1 MKLFESKGK
10 ELLSKYGI
18 PVPKGVVASSA
29 DYVKD
34 FPYPAVVKAQVLTGG
49 RGKAGGIK
57 FAQDYQEAREAFD
70 QIIGM
75 DIKGYEVKQVLVEEK
90 LDIAEEM
97 YLSFTIDRRAG
108 STLLM
113 ASTEGG
119 VDIQSV
125 PDDRIF
131 KAHISPLIGLQPFI
145 LRNLAKSLELTKEEG
160 KKFSQILNII
170 YSAYEKEDAE
180 LLEINPLIL
189 TKQGNYVAGDAKVT
203 IDDNAIYRHP
213 EYENLDRNL
222 DPIEVE
228 AKKKGIAFVKLDG
241 DIGVIANGAGL
252 TMATLDV
259 LNAKGG
265 KGGVF
270 LDLGGTDDTQRVK
283 EAFYLMEMAKPSVIL
298 LNIFGGITKCDT
310 VALGVKEAL
319 KERKIDI
326 PVVARIKGLHE
337 KEAKEI
343 LKDAGII
350 PANTIPEAAEEVVRL
365 RGA

>member
-18 PVPKGVVASSA
+18 PIPKGVVASSA
-29 DYVKD
+29 EHVKD

-57 FAQDYQEAREAFD
+57 FAQNYEEAEEAFD

-75 DIKGYEVKQVLVEEK
+75 EIKGYKVKQVLVEEK
-90 LDIAEEM
+90 LDVAEEK
-97 YLSFTIDRRAG
+97 YLSFTIDRSAG

-119 VDIQSV
+119 MDVDSV
-125 PDDRIF
+125 PDERIF
-131 KAHISPLIGLQPFI
+131 KAHISSLLGLQPFI
-145 LRNLAKSLELTKEEG
+145 LRNLAKTLELTKEDA
-160 KKFSQILNII
+160 KKISHILGIL
-170 YSAYEKEDAE
+170 YDAYEKEDAE
-180 LLEINPLIL
+180 LLEVNPLIL
-189 TKQGNYVAGDAKVT
+189 TKLGSYVAGDAKVT
-203 IDDNAIYRHP
+203 IDDNALYRHP
-213 EYENLDRNL
+213 EYKDLDRNL
-222 DPIEVE
+222 DPIEVK
-228 AKKKGIAFVKLDG
+228 AKKKGISFVKLDG

-270 LDLGGTDDTQRVK
+270 LDLGGTDDPQRVK

-319 KERKIDI
+319 EERKIEI

-337 KEAKEI
+337 RKAKEI
-343 LKDAGII
+343 LKDAGMI
-350 PANTIPEAAEEVVRL
+350 PADTIPEAAEEVVRA
-365 RGA
+365 RDA